1 MRARSIALLM
11 LALGCGLVA
20 SIGITQVIGNRATEP
35 AAPTGDSTPIFVAL
49 EEVPF
54 GEPLTP
60 QVLRLENW
68 PKDKVPAGALSRIED
83 IEGRRSRTKL
93 YAGEPVLENK
103 LFAKGA
109 SEQGYSTV
117 IPKGY
122 RVVAVKVDKVSGSGL
137 ILPGDRVDLLVHL
150 IRNPSRGILKTSTRT
165 ILQNIKVFA
174 VNDVVETQ
182 GQDEKKITAQTISLL
197 VSPDHAQM
205 IMLAEE
211 LGKIRLIMR
220 SPEDDDVA
228 KVLDTTPSELLDA
241 GGAESRRDEDVA
253 AGSDANQAPGAGA
266 GFLTFLDQMRAK
278 KAGQEDTAIRSQPT
292 LGHNMH
298 RMQIVSGSEVRD
310 VVLEKEADQPD
321 SPGVQWWK
329 LSESTPVS
337 NSIRPGGTPEAGEPM
352 AQGKQEP
359 AGKQQK
365 QDPAGKQENQGP
377 AGAGIQQPQPQEAN
391 D

>member
-1 MRARSIALLM
+1 M

-20 SIGITQVIGNRATEP
+20 SIGITQVIGNRTPEP
-35 AAPTGDSTPIFVAL
+35 AATTGDSTPIFVVL
-49 EEVPF
+49 EEIPF
-54 GEPLTP
+54 GEPLTA

-68 PKDKVPAGALSRIED
+68 PNDKVPAGALCRIED

-103 LFAKGA
+103 LFPKGA

-241 GGAESRRDEDVA
+241 TGAGNRDEEVLA
-253 AGSDANQAPGAGA
+253 APDPNQSSA

-278 KAGQEDTAIRSQPT
+278 KAGQEDTAIRPQPT

-298 RMQIVSGSEVRD
+298 HMQIVSGSEVRD
-310 VVLEKEADQPD
+310 VVLEKEAGQPEA
-321 SPGVQWWK
+321 GGMEWWK
-329 LSESTPVS
+329 LSEWTPAS
-337 NSIRPGGTPEAGEPM
+337 SSSRPGGTPEPAEPV

-359 AGKQQK
+359 AGKQP
-365 QDPAGKQENQGP
+365 PAPQPQQENQ
-377 AGAGIQQPQPQEAN
+377 
-391 D
+391 

>member
-1 MRARSIALLM
+1 MRARSIALLI

-35 AAPTGDSTPIFVAL
+35 AAPTGDSTPIFVVL
-49 EEVPF
+49 EEIPF
-54 GEPLTP
+54 GEPLSAK
-60 QVLRLENW
+60 VLRLENW
-68 PKDKVPAGALSRIED
+68 PKDKVPAGALTRIED
-83 IEGRRSRTKL
+83 IEGRRARTKL
-93 YAGEPVLENK
+93 YTGEPVLENK

-150 IRNPSRGILKTSTRT
+150 IRDPSRGILKTSTRT
-165 ILQNIKVFA
+165 ILQNVKVFA

-205 IMLAEE
+205 IMLADE
-211 LGKIRLIMR
+211 LGKIRLVMR

-228 KVLDTTPSELLDA
+228 KVLDTTPGELLGA
-241 GGAESRRDEDVA
+241 TAAESRRDEEVA
-253 AGSDANQAPGAGA
+253 TGPDANQAPGGGT

-278 KAGQEDTAIRSQPT
+278 KGGQEDAAIPPRPIP
-292 LGHNMH
+292 GHTMH
-298 RMQIVSGSEVRD
+298 RMRLVSGSEVKD

-321 SPGVQWWK
+321 ASGVEWWK
-329 LSESTPVS
+329 LSESTLVSGSSQPGVVPEPSEPV
-337 NSIRPGGTPEAGEPM
+337 AK
-352 AQGKQEP
+352 GKPEP
-359 AGKQQK
+359 AAKPVK
-365 QDPAGKQENQGP
+365 PDPAGKQENPG
-377 AGAGIQQPQPQEAN
+377 GAGKQQPPPRKK
-391 D
+391 